1 MMSSKSRKIDAAR
14 AASDN
19 IMVEVNQARERL
31 AGPWFANGYGVFTDP
46 SEVRADIRAA
56 IERLNHALGTVEA
69 ASWPQKGDY
78 DDE

>member
-1 MMSSKSRKIDAAR
+1 MSLKSRKIEAAR
-14 AASDN
+14 TATDN

-31 AGPWFANGYGVFTDP
+31 AGPWFANGLGVFTDP
-46 SEVRADIRAA
+46 GEVRADIRSA
-56 IERLNHALGTVEA
+56 IERLTHALATVEA